1 MRLFLPLILFSWSA
15 ATPGQNVT
23 ALTPTQ
29 AQALVGRALATE
41 SRAAQELGHGCPL
54 RYRLRKSSLHMTS
67 TKEIIETRDGDVA
80 RLVQI
85 NDQPLSRE
93 DEQRE
98 EARLEALLSDPRL
111 QQHRKQSEDN
121 DAGRALKILRVLP
134 TAFLYQYAGTGSAS
148 TGAVIKFT
156 FRPNPQFNPPDLETG
171 VLTAMAGELWV
182 DPVAER
188 VVRLAGSL
196 QQDKDF
202 FLGLGQLDKGGWVE
216 IYQADVGG
224 GQWRIVHLKL
234 VMNARLLWKQKNSDS
249 VQDYTQFV
257 SVPAGL
263 NYQQAIQMLR
273 ASAGGR

>member
-1 MRLFLPLILFSWSA
+1 
-15 ATPGQNVT
+15 
-23 ALTPTQ
+23 
-29 AQALVGRALATE
+29 
-41 SRAAQELGHGCPL
+41 
-54 RYRLRKSSLHMTS
+54 
-67 TKEIIETRDGDVA
+67 
-80 RLVQI
+80 
-85 NDQPLSRE
+85 
-93 DEQRE
+93 
-98 EARLEALLSDPRL
+98 
-111 QQHRKQSEDN
+111 
-121 DAGRALKILRVLP
+121 
-134 TAFLYQYAGTGSAS
+134 
-148 TGAVIKFT
+148 
-156 FRPNPQFNPPDLETG
+156 
-171 VLTAMAGELWV
+171 
-182 DPVAER
+182 